1 MTITVLV
8 LDITVF
14 VPIADLAIF
23 LETDNYSRFLTNRR
37 KQGLESA
44 QSQLSSIKFVYTVEI
59 RSNVQ

>member
-1 MTITVLV
+1 MTITVL
-8 LDITVF
+8 

-59 RSNVQ
+59 RSKVQ